1 MSTLKEMAHE
11 YKVAAAKLA
20 MAIERH
26 KTAGNLTPAE
36 LNSLQQA
43 LRDTRDAA
51 SADYVAKTRRAWR
64 TVAPAI
70 TPRFQICGN
79 PGARHGQLDP
89 DQHGYLFQAL
99 QKRYEGIRLKHHG
112 HENNWAHPIAR
123 WLVKAFQTMTKP
135 FTYWSE
141 KGG

>member
-26 KTAGNLTPAE
+26 KTAGDLTPAE

-51 SADYVAKTRRAWR
+51 HLLSGYYD
-64 TVAPAI
+64 
-70 TPRFQICGN
+70 TPRQDIGLTMQ
-79 PGARHGQLDP
+79 GIYARRTRDDH
-89 DQHGYLFQAL
+89 
-99 QKRYEGIRLKHHG
+99 
-112 HENNWAHPIAR
+112 
-123 WLVKAFQTMTKP
+123 
-135 FTYWSE
+135 
-141 KGG
+141 

>member
-26 KTAGNLTPAE
+26 KKEGNLTPDE

-51 SADYVAKTRRAWR
+51 HLLSGYYD
-64 TVAPAI
+64 
-70 TPRFQICGN
+70 TPRQDIGLTMQ
-79 PGARHGQLDP
+79 GIHARRTRDDH
-89 DQHGYLFQAL
+89 
-99 QKRYEGIRLKHHG
+99 
-112 HENNWAHPIAR
+112 
-123 WLVKAFQTMTKP
+123 
-135 FTYWSE
+135 
-141 KGG
+141 